1 MNPTIVFETYWK
13 FAAERQRIYE
23 KRLRGEP
30 QPWTDDPVLSSY
42 KFTNVF
48 RACDRVSQFLIRE
61 VIYHPN
67 ASTDAEE
74 VVFRI
79 LLFKFFN
86 RISTW
91 ETLVKALGT
100 PTWKDFDE
108 LAYGEVLDGAVEKG
122 DKIFSAA
129 YTHNDLRI
137 TLTSL
142 RTDGQVT

>member
-23 KRLRGEP
+23 RRLRGEH
-30 QPWTDDPVLSSY
+30 QPWTDDPILKAH
-42 KFTNVF
+42 KFTNAF

-61 VIYHPN
+61 VIYHAD

-100 PTWKDFDE
+100 PTWKDFDGP
-108 LAYGEVLDGAVEKG
+108 AYVQVLDGAVEKG
-122 DKIFSAA
+122 TRFLARRTRTMTWQIS
-129 YTHNDLRI
+129 
-137 TLTSL
+137 LTSL